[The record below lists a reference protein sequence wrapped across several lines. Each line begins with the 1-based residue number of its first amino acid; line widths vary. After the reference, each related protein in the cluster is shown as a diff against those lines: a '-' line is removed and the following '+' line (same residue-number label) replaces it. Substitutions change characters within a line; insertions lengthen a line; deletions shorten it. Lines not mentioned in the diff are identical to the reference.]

1 MKLVRMRTLGV
12 FGLGF
17 LAGSRAGHGP
27 WEKAQATME
36 QLKGKMAGTSM
47 GGAGPTSSNGSDGR
61 RSPAGS
67 QTPESQGN
75 PQMTEI

>member
-1 MKLVRMRTLGV
+1 
-12 FGLGF
+12 
-17 LAGSRAGHGP
+17 
-27 WEKAQATME
+27 ME